1 MGVPNMR
8 DVPSSFLA
16 DAVPAAAEPSA
27 SGFFRREMLSTGP
40 ARTLVDLFADLR
52 HLSRGEFIAENTD
65 RHLQGTRLPIDRATG
80 HGTWE
85 LYRLDQDFYMVA
97 ADGLYDATTIE
108 MVPGEGFVEFHLRLA
123 GVLEMT
129 LPGVSGT
136 VRVEGP
142 RLLTMYQPPGVDAS
156 ERLLPGRRDT
166 GVSLYCRPRFL
177 AQLAHATGVASWSLL
192 AEIECHART
201 SVWYRQSELSPT
213 LMYVGKSL
221 LDSPYREGVRL
232 LHAEAKALELLC
244 EVLTTAKEAELSA
257 RVISESE
264 GRQVELARRKLAT
277 DLSAP
282 VRIGD
287 IARAI
292 GMSESKLTRVFKE
305 RFGVTVFEFRLEC
318 RMRHALELL
327 RCKRMSVTQAAYAV
341 GYRHPTSFAAAF
353 QEFFGF
359 APSKARSGLN

>member
-1 MGVPNMR
+1 MGSHTMRNVPN
-8 DVPSSFLA
+8 PFL
-16 DAVPAAAEPSA
+16 DEPTAAEPP
-27 SGFFRREMLSTGP
+27 SGLFRREMLATGP
-40 ARTLVDLFADLR
+40 ARTLANLFANLR
-52 HLSRGEFIAENTD
+52 QVSRGELIAEHPE
-65 RHLQGTRLPIDRATG
+65 RHLQGTRLPFDRARG
-80 HGTWE
+80 HGSWE

-97 ADGLYDATTIE
+97 ADGLYDSTSVEAL
-108 MVPGEGFVEFHLRLA
+108 PGEGFVEFHLRLA

-129 LPGVSGT
+129 LPGSSDC

-156 ERLLPGRRDT
+156 ERILPGRRDT

-177 AQLAHATGVASWSLL
+177 AQLARAAGVASWALL
-192 AEIECHART
+192 AEIERHPPT

-213 LMYVGKSL
+213 LVYVGKSL
-221 LDSPYREGVRL
+221 LDSPYRQGVRL

-244 EVLTTAKEAELSA
+244 EVLSAAKEVELSA
-257 RVISESE
+257 GGVISESE

-277 DLSAP
+277 ELSAP
-282 VRIGD
+282 LRIGD
-287 IARAI
+287 IARTI
-292 GMSESKLTRVFKE
+292 GMCESKLTRVFKE
-305 RFGVTVFEFRLEC
+305 RFGLTVFDYRLEC

-327 RCKRMSVTQAAYAV
+327 RCKRMPVTQVAYAI

-359 APSKARSGLN
+359 PPSKARTGLH